1 MIIGGLKQLPRLR
14 RLRNGAFFFMAQPPL
29 LRKAQLSKLRVTQAL
44 ERRRDMGVRVSAFR
58 QVRFWMLTAEEAA
71 FPSFAKEGWTRPKES
86 AAKHP

>member
-1 MIIGGLKQLPRLR
+1 M
-14 RLRNGAFFFMAQPPL
+14 NATENAAQMHVTENVAREVVPL
-29 LRKAQLSKLRVTQAL
+29 LEQAQLSKLRVTQAL

>member
-1 MIIGGLKQLPRLR
+1 MAKVSGSEGILTNAERPLLKQ
-14 RLRNGAFFFMAQPPL
+14 
-29 LRKAQLSKLRVTQAL
+29 AQLSKLRVTQAL

>member
-1 MIIGGLKQLPRLR
+1 MLGYHSVCASKEGGLFLY
-14 RLRNGAFFFMAQPPL
+14 GAATPPVQ
-29 LRKAQLSKLRVTQAL
+29 AQLSKLRVTQAL